1 MIRVL
6 MVEDDPVIRD
16 TTRYFLQSQQNFEVV
31 CAETGG
37 DALSHAR
44 EKFDVILMDI
54 LLPDTNGVDLC
65 HHLYLLPGRYR
76 HGGAGAGDGR

>member
-6 MVEDDPVIRD
+6 LVEDDPVIRD
-16 TTRYFLQSQQNFEVV
+16 TTCYFLKSQQNFEVV

-44 EKFDVILMDI
+44 EKFDVILMEP
-54 LLPDTNGVDLC
+54 LPY
-65 HHLYLLPGRYR
+65 HLYILSGRYR
-76 HGGAGAGDGR
+76 YHRPRAGNGRRRLSGKAL